1 MTIFYIKYLSLYYAL
16 AYPLEN
22 SSFTIYQIN
31 SQSVLVES
39 HKYREACSFTF
50 KIFRKGIPCPSNFS
64 AGDKKL
70 TSTYIQCKHVI
81 LHVIVLPLRLLGL
94 IIVRVVLM
102 KKPLLKVSCP
112 TIDEEISVRV
122 SVLPTS

>member
-64 AGDKKL
+64 VGNKKL

-81 LHVIVLPLRLLGL
+81 VAHDYAPIEVAGSHNSKSSVDERAIVKSKL
-94 IIVRVVLM
+94 
-102 KKPLLKVSCP
+102 SYY
-112 TIDEEISVRV
+112 
-122 SVLPTS
+122 